1 MTYSNKAEM
10 MKAYTAH
17 IIAIALVL
25 LLSAVSLASILGG
38 VDLSNAAVSL
48 FVGSLVGLIAGLLSS
63 PLFFYYGMA
72 PNLPGDGNDQQSGA
86 RNGHS

>member
-1 MTYSNKAEM
+1 MTYATKAEM

-17 IIAIALVL
+17 VIAIVLVL

-63 PLFFYYGMA
+63 PLMFYYGYA
-72 PNLPGDGNDQQSGA
+72 PTLPGDPNGDKPNGNS
-86 RNGHS
+86 